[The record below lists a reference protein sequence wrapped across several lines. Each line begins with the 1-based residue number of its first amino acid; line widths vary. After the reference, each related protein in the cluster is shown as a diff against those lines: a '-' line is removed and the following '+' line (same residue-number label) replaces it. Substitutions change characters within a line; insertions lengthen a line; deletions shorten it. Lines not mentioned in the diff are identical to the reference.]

1 MEDFQKVYGL
11 VACKCFCTIHYKSA
25 KGGGVAGGSS
35 FDGLTS
41 MYLTNDG
48 GLIAGGISLSNIS
61 GEKTENNRSAG
72 YPDYWI
78 VKYDNIL

>member
-1 MEDFQKVYGL
+1 
-11 VACKCFCTIHYKSA
+11 
-25 KGGGVAGGSS
+25 
-35 FDGLTS
+35 

-72 YPDYWI
+72 YPDYWV